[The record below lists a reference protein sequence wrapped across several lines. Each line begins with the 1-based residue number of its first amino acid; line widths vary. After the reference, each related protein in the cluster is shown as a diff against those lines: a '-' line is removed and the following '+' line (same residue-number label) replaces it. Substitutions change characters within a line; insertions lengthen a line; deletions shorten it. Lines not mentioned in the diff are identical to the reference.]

1 MVPSADTAEA
11 GDKHARTEAQP
22 SGSPT
27 KGAKK
32 PKTDV
37 AEAGKDQTAENGAA
51 KGLASA
57 VANSSAKPA
66 SPKKGGAAASKE
78 PEAVPEVKTNTDSPK
93 KAAPGS
99 PRKGASSP
107 KKGAI
112 AEKVEAA
119 VPAANKA

>member
-1 MVPSADTAEA
+1 MVPSAETAEA

-32 PKTDV
+32 PKTDA
-37 AEAGKDQTAENGAA
+37 AETGKDQAAENGAA
-51 KGLASA
+51 TDLKSA
-57 VANSSAKPA
+57 VGNNLKPS

-78 PEAVPEVKTNTDSPK
+78 PEAVPEINTKPSSPTKAAASSPK
-93 KAAPGS
+93 
-99 PRKGASSP
+99 KGASSP

-119 VPAANKA
+119 VPSANKA